1 MSNAHLLITMQKEKK
16 FIRNKEEKIK
26 LIYKT
31 FFDLLQ
37 KKGYSKLTTNHIA
50 KEANIAIGT
59 IYLHFPG
66 GKAAIA
72 TGYFDIIKNEII
84 NDELL
89 IQIKNKSPPEFF
101 EYLISKNLKVYRDNK
116 EAFLAYEQAILSNKE
131 LFKSYQDSVYKFG
144 EETAKNIRKE
154 NKSFQEV
161 TEERFIKSFLL
172 IYNVIEAITRRH
184 IMILPLF
191 ETDEDMITYLRNL
204 ILFTIEERQN
214 KNI

>member
-72 TGYFDIIKNEII
+72 AGYFDIIKNEII

-184 IMILPLF
+184 IIILPLF
-191 ETDEDMITYLRNL
+191 EMDEDMITYLRNL

>member
-1 MSNAHLLITMQKEKK
+1 
-16 FIRNKEEKIK
+16 
-26 LIYKT
+26 
-31 FFDLLQ
+31 
-37 KKGYSKLTTNHIA
+37 
-50 KEANIAIGT
+50 
-59 IYLHFPG
+59 G

-72 TGYFDIIKNEII
+72 TGYFDNIKNQII
-84 NDELL
+84 DDELL
-89 IQIKNKSPPEFF
+89 KQIKNKSFPEFF
-101 EYLISKNLKVYRDNK
+101 EYVISKNLKVYRDNK

-184 IMILPLF
+184 IIILPLF

>member
-37 KKGYSKLTTNHIA
+37 KKGYSKLSTNHIA

-72 TGYFDIIKNEII
+72 TGYFDNIKNQII
-84 NDELL
+84 DDEFLK
-89 IQIKNKSPPEFF
+89 QIKNKSFPEFF
-101 EYLISKNLKVYRDNK
+101 EYLISKNLKVYRDNR

-131 LFKSYQDSVYKFG
+131 LFKNYQDSVYKFG

-154 NKSFQEV
+154 NNLFQEV

-204 ILFTIEERQN
+204 ILFTIKERQN

>member
-37 KKGYSKLTTNHIA
+37 KKGYSKLSTNHIA
-50 KEANIAIGT
+50 KAANIAIGT

-72 TGYFDIIKNEII
+72 ADYFEEIKNKII
-84 NDELL
+84 DDEFL
-89 IQIKNKSPPEFF
+89 IQIKNKNPLEVF
-101 EYLISKNLKVYRDNK
+101 EYIISKNLKVYRDNR

-131 LFKSYQDSVYKFG
+131 LFKNYQDSVYKFG
-144 EETAKNIRKE
+144 EETAKILRKE
-154 NKSFQEV
+154 YKSYQEIP
-161 TEERFIKSFLL
+161 EERFIKSILL

-184 IMILPLF
+184 ITILPLF
-191 ETDEDMITYLRNL
+191 ETDEKLINYLTGL
-204 ILFTIEERQN
+204 ILFTIKE
-214 KNI
+214 I

>member
-37 KKGYSKLTTNHIA
+37 KKGYSKLSTNHIA
-50 KEANIAIGT
+50 KAANIAIGT

-72 TGYFDIIKNEII
+72 AGYFDKIKNKII
-84 NDELL
+84 DDEFF
-89 IQIKNKSPPEFF
+89 IQIKNKSLPEVF

-131 LFKSYQDSVYKFG
+131 LFKNYQDSVYKFG
-144 EETAKNIRKE
+144 EETARVIRMESKLY
-154 NKSFQEV
+154 QEV
-161 TEERFIKSFLL
+161 SEERFIKSFLL
-172 IYNVIEAITRRH
+172 IYNVIEALTRRH
-184 IMILPLF
+184 ITIFPLF
-191 ETDEDMITYLRNL
+191 ETDEDLVSYLTSL
-204 ILFTIEERQN
+204 ILFNMEER
-214 KNI
+214 